1 VLELRKTVS
10 SNHNIIEVKNND
22 FQGYDVV
29 FDLNFCDGQRSLE
42 PYADL
47 KDVPVVIC
55 AVKQS
60 IEQALMKW
68 QGELKCLLLGINSI
82 SGFIDRPLK
91 EMTSLD
97 KASRVK
103 GEEALGELNFKISWV
118 ESKVGMVSPR
128 VICMIINEAYYTMEE
143 GTASK
148 ADINTGM
155 KLGTAYPHGPFEWS
169 EKIGLQNVYDILQAT
184 YRDTG
189 EGRYKICGSLK
200 REVIQQQLG
209 QV

>member
-1 VLELRKTVS
+1 MLELRKTVS

-29 FDLNFCDGQRSLE
+29 FDLNFDDGRRSLE
-42 PYADL
+42 SYADL
-47 KDVPVVIC
+47 KDVLVVVC

-60 IEQALMKW
+60 LEQALMSWK
-68 QGELKCLLLGINSI
+68 GALKCTLLGMNSI

-91 EMTSLD
+91 EMTTLD
-97 KASRVK
+97 QPSRQK
-103 GEEALGELNFKISWV
+103 GDEILGKLDFNISWV

-128 VICMIINEAYYTMEE
+128 VICMIINEAYYTLEE

-148 ADINTGM
+148 ADIDTGM

-200 REVIQQQLG
+200 REVMQQQLG
-209 QV
+209 